1 MGKPGFPIPP
11 PANGPGPH
19 AGVWGNPVSPSP
31 RPRTGLALT
40 QGCGETRFP
49 HLPPAGGHGP
59 PRNNLL
65 FIGGGAA
72 GLAHRDPVVPPVAGA
87 RPGADRMRLSPRAEQ
102 GAR

>member
-1 MGKPGFPIPP
+1 MGKPGFPTPP
-11 PANGPGPH
+11 PP
-19 AGVWGNPVSPSP
+19 
-31 RPRTGLALT
+31 
-40 QGCGETRFP
+40 
-49 HLPPAGGHGP
+49 GGHGP

-65 FIGGGAA
+65 FIGGGAE